1 MREIL
6 RIQLNSDGHMA
17 IFLLQQQILNCLS
30 SIEIYF
36 EITYGKHLDCVVVQE
51 LVTEEMHFPRRT
63 GAVLLP
69 EKASLFGLERLAFW
83 CPFEPEKASLL
94 GLDLIPK
101 G

>member
-1 MREIL
+1 MCVLTSVIEY
-6 RIQLNSDGHMA
+6 NA
-17 IFLLQQQILNCLS
+17 IRC
-30 SIEIYF
+30 
-36 EITYGKHLDCVVVQE
+36 
-51 LVTEEMHFPRRT
+51 T

-94 GLDLIPK
+94 GLDLTPK